1 MSTKKDVK
9 KWDDKLHKL
18 AERFGK
24 SDQTEWLVEYTNLK
38 EEILAGCSLGRY
50 ANGLQ
55 ISDAII
61 ASFGGYETLATVF
74 AKMHVLDVLIRGI
87 IEVEK

>member
-1 MSTKKDVK
+1 MSTKKDIK
-9 KWDDKLHKL
+9 KWDDKLHTL

-24 SDQTEWLVEYTNLK
+24 SDQTEWLVDYTNFK
-38 EEILAGCSLGRY
+38 EDILAGCSLGRY

-55 ISDAII
+55 IADAII
-61 ASFGGYETLATVF
+61 DSFGGYESLATLF
-74 AKMHVLDVLIRGI
+74 AKMHVLDVLIKGI

>member
-1 MSTKKDVK
+1 MTTKKDIK
-9 KWDDKLHKL
+9 KWNNGLHEL

-24 SDQTEWLVEYTNLK
+24 SDKTEWLVDYTNFK

-50 ANGLQ
+50 ANALQ

-61 ASFGGYETLATVF
+61 ASFGGYETLATLF
-74 AKMHVLDVLIRGI
+74 AKMQVLDVLIRGI